1 MANANEAHVF
11 NLANAWNRAQRR
23 PGPVTVGRFQVT
35 RSSEAVATAARPPS
49 APGARAATA
58 PGARPAVVPGARPAT
73 VAGARATTIPGA
85 RPGGGSST
93 SSPAPSDPP
102 PRDGRNAAAPEHG
115 QAAAADD
122 GKGGGGRPAETKECP
137 RATHAGSARRRS
149 RKRTCSLSLLGTSA
163 DSGLSVTAADAEGGG
178 RLWDG
183 GSGSP
188 QYTNALH
195 HLWTM
200 TYSRSSAP
208 PRDGRN
214 AAAPEHGQAAAAD
227 DGKGGGGRPAETKEC
242 PRATH
247 AGSARR
253 RSRKR
258 TCSLS
263 LLGTSADSG
272 LSVTA
277 ADAEGGGRLWDGG
290 SGSPQYTN
298 ALHHLWT
305 MTYSRS
311 SAPYVSS
318 DAF

>member
-35 RSSEAVATAARPPS
+35 PSSEAVATAARPPS

-73 VAGARATTIPGA
+73 VAGARPATVAGARATTIPGA

-93 SSPAPSDPP
+93 SSSESSTEEQGGSETSLGTSLTMSPPQPCPVRPLAQDAPPPP

-122 GKGGGGRPAETKECP
+122 EEGGGGRPAETKE
-137 RATHAGSARRRS
+137 R
-149 RKRTCSLSLLGTSA
+149 
-163 DSGLSVTAADAEGGG
+163 
-178 RLWDG
+178 
-183 GSGSP
+183 
-188 QYTNALH
+188 
-195 HLWTM
+195 
-200 TYSRSSAP
+200 
-208 PRDGRN
+208 
-214 AAAPEHGQAAAAD
+214 
-227 DGKGGGGRPAETKEC
+227 

-318 DAF
+318 DTF

>member
-1 MANANEAHVF
+1 MVSTWRHYNEEKE
-11 NLANAWNRAQRR
+11 RR

-35 RSSEAVATAARPPS
+35 PSSEAVATAARPPS
-49 APGARAATA
+49 VPGARAATA
-58 PGARPAVVPGARPAT
+58 PGARPAVVPGARY
-73 VAGARATTIPGA
+73 GR

-93 SSPAPSDPP
+93 SSTTTRAGDGGPLPGDPQLGGRRHGSKTPFSPRGPSRDGSWGQTRCSPRGPLRSPTGRRLQHLLVREQHRGAGRLGDQPGHLPHHVPPRSPAPSDPRPRTPPPP

-115 QAAAADD
+115 QAAAAADD
-122 GKGGGGRPAETKECP
+122 EEGGGGRPAETKE
-137 RATHAGSARRRS
+137 R
-149 RKRTCSLSLLGTSA
+149 
-163 DSGLSVTAADAEGGG
+163 
-178 RLWDG
+178 
-183 GSGSP
+183 
-188 QYTNALH
+188 
-195 HLWTM
+195 
-200 TYSRSSAP
+200 
-208 PRDGRN
+208 
-214 AAAPEHGQAAAAD
+214 
-227 DGKGGGGRPAETKEC
+227 